1 MFYSRT
7 DCMCSLNGPLDAPRL
22 QTLPE
27 LHTFTFDV
35 DD

>member
-1 MFYSRT
+1 
-7 DCMCSLNGPLDAPRL
+7 MCSLNGPLDAPRL